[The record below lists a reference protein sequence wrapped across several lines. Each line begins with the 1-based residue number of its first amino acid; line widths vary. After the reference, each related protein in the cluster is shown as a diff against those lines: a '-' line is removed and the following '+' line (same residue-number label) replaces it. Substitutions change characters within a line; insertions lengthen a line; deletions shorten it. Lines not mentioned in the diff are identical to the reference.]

1 MEKLQTT
8 KQIVI
13 FRRSDGNEMNDSASP
28 QNDYVHVLKSLLVGA
43 TVANFEYWSEFII
56 RVQRDVSPTKDL
68 LNMWGDI
75 RIPPMFCLRL
85 RNKWWVGSRDEWRRI
100 LAKFP
105 IKSPPGIPEETPL
118 QSSVLVAML
127 EAKILDICISQIG
140 DLDISLSNGDE
151 LHVQGAGGQW
161 DESWFLELPVDE
173 PDREKWSIISTS
185 DGTIHMRSPRLTI
198 DR

>member
-1 MEKLQTT
+1 
-8 KQIVI
+8 
-13 FRRSDGNEMNDSASP
+13 MNDSVFP
-28 QNDYVHVLKSLLVGA
+28 KNEYVHLLKSLLVGA

-56 RVQRDVSPTKDL
+56 RVQREVRPTKDL
-68 LNMWGDI
+68 LNIWGDI

-85 RNKWWVGSRDEWRRI
+85 RNKWWVGSRDEWRKV

-118 QSSVLVAML
+118 QASVLVAML
-127 EAKILDICISQIG
+127 EAKILDICISQTG